1 MNYQKKLKQYQ
12 QKRLT
17 KDLTDK
23 FNILN
28 GTKYFSL
35 ERFQSYSVLLPA
47 KEYIK
52 YFSGTNR
59 IELWKSNGMSEGSI
73 ENITK

>member
-35 ERFQSYSVLLPA
+35 ERFRVIQYYYQLKNTL
-47 KEYIK
+47 I
-52 YFSGTNR
+52 F
-59 IELWKSNGMSEGSI
+59 
-73 ENITK
+73 